1 MVRRVSDMHRRGA
14 ALRSG
19 LARGGFGLLVL
30 AMAQTAAAQAPNN
43 PISTTSASYGNW
55 QLRCESRK
63 VEARTVKACEVSTNV
78 MVKADNGT
86 SGTAAIVAFGRHPDK
101 EGWQVA
107 LQLPIIV
114 WLPTGAKLGIGDE
127 APLVEASFV
136 ACRPTLCS
144 AGATVADAVIARLRA
159 ATSDLTVAYRA
170 QTQQA
175 VKVTLSVKGLPE
187 ALAALGKEMAS

>member
-1 MVRRVSDMHRRGA
+1 MVKRMSDRARSRTR
-14 ALRSG
+14 LRSW
-19 LARGGFGLLVL
+19 LLQGGFCLL
-30 AMAQTAAAQAPNN
+30 AAQAATAQTSGNAV
-43 PISTTSASYGNW
+43 STTSASYGNW
-55 QLRCESRK
+55 LLRCESRK
-63 VEARTVKACEVSTNV
+63 VEAKTVKACEVSTNV
-78 MVKADNGT
+78 TVKGENGA
-86 SGTAAIVAFGRHPDK
+86 SGTAAIVAFGRYPDK

-144 AGATVADAVIARLRA
+144 AGATADDAVMARLRS
-159 ATSDLTVAYRA
+159 ATTDLSVNYRA

-175 VKVTLSVKGLPE
+175 VKVTLPVNGLAD
-187 ALAALGKEMAS
+187 ALAALGKEIAG

>member
-1 MVRRVSDMHRRGA
+1 MSDTVRSRTR
-14 ALRSG
+14 LRSWLLQGG
-19 LARGGFGLLVL
+19 LCLL
-30 AMAQTAAAQAPNN
+30 AAQAATAQTPGNTA
-43 PISTTSASYGNW
+43 STTSATYGNW
-55 QLRCESRK
+55 LLRCESRK
-63 VEARTVKACEVSTNV
+63 VETRTVKACEVSTNV
-78 MVKADNGT
+78 TVKGENGA

-127 APLVEASFV
+127 APLVDATFV

-144 AGATVADAVIARLRA
+144 AGATVGDTVIARMRS
-159 ATSDLTVAYRA
+159 ATTDLTVNYRA

-175 VKVTLSVKGLPE
+175 VKVTLPINGLSE
-187 ALAALGKEMAS
+187 ALTALGKEITG